1 MEQLIARMEQLE
13 VTMRETQAEN
23 QRLREE
29 IAENE
34 ARHAPEAASRS
45 DSPTRAESPDGATP
59 ATTRRAADA
68 AARARSFPRVEG
80 VVDTRL
86 LNKPE
91 EFSGRDG
98 DWQKFSLLLR
108 AYIGAVSPRMYELLK
123 IAEDASMSIDRVDLD
138 PGDDAL
144 DTQLYYIL
152 TMLTKEAGL
161 DKVQLV
167 ECGEGLA
174 LWRLMVMEYEPNWK
188 SRKTAMYQHI
198 LNYQIGDDPVA
209 GLDIFDKLVRQYR
222 IATKKEI
229 DDDTRSG
236 VILRALSSNPKHDD
250 IAKHIILN
258 THRLDTYELIKN
270 EIREVLG
277 TQKYLHQ
284 DHGAVHA
291 VAKGKGKGKGKG
303 KNKGAVEGQFTVKFQ
318 GECFV
323 CGKKG
328 HKQADC
334 F

>member
-1 MEQLIARMEQLE
+1 MEELIARMEQLE
-13 VTMRETQAEN
+13 TTMRESQAEN

-29 IAENE
+29 IAESE
-34 ARHAPEAASRS
+34 ARRASEAASRS
-45 DSPTRAESPDGATP
+45 ASPARAGSPDGATP

-80 VVDTRL
+80 VVDTRM

-123 IAEDASMSIDRVDLD
+123 IAEDVGRSIGRVDLD

-174 LWRLMVMEYEPNWK
+174 LWR
-188 SRKTAMYQHI
+188 
-198 LNYQIGDDPVA
+198 
-209 GLDIFDKLVRQYR
+209 
-222 IATKKEI
+222 
-229 DDDTRSG
+229 
-236 VILRALSSNPKHDD
+236 
-250 IAKHIILN
+250 
-258 THRLDTYELIKN
+258 
-270 EIREVLG
+270 
-277 TQKYLHQ
+277 
-284 DHGAVHA
+284 
-291 VAKGKGKGKGKG
+291 
-303 KNKGAVEGQFTVKFQ
+303 
-318 GECFV
+318 
-323 CGKKG
+323 
-328 HKQADC
+328 
-334 F
+334 